1 MIISNKLLLA
11 DFVRRHSQ
19 AVRSLNKWLAEVSV
33 ALWKSHNDLKT
44 TFPSADYVG
53 NSRYVFN
60 IGGNKYRIVAVV
72 LFINGIFELRF
83 VGTHDDYDKIKDC
96 SEI

>member
-19 AVRSLNKWLAEVSV
+19 AVRPLNKWLAEVSV

-44 TFPSADYVG
+44 TFPSADYIG

-60 IGGNKYRIVAVV
+60 IGGDKYRIVAFNNTDNDKPEHR
-72 LFINGIFELRF
+72 LY
-83 VGTHDDYDKIKDC
+83 HD
-96 SEI
+96 ERTV